1 MKTDDLIDAL
11 AAGLQPARPARL
23 NALLLIGAA
32 AASIAAVTILLG
44 VRPAMGDILSS
55 PTTWMKGL
63 YTAGL
68 TGAALWLSI
77 RAGRPGADTR
87 IPLAALGAVV
97 GLALLWGGVELI
109 TTPSDERLA
118 DWLGR
123 TWTVCGRN
131 ILLVSAAAAVPTFLS
146 ARRLAPTRPGF
157 SGFSLGVATG
167 GIAATAYGVLHCP
180 ESTAPSW
187 RPGTPSAWPSQV
199 SSELRRGGLRSA
211 GDGDDIEPMTAPGAL
226 PGPR

>member
-11 AAGLQPARPARL
+11 AAGLQPAPPARL
-23 NALLLIGAA
+23 NALLLACAA
-32 AASIAAVTILLG
+32 AASLAAVAILLG
-44 VRPAMGDILSS
+44 VRPALAEVLSS

-68 TGAALWLSI
+68 AGAALWLSA
-77 RAGRPGADTR
+77 RAGRPGVDTR
-87 IPLAALGAVV
+87 VPLAALAAVA
-97 GLALLWGGVELI
+97 GLAVFWGALELLM
-109 TTPSDERLA
+109 TPGSERLA

-146 ARRLAPTRPGF
+146 ARRLAPTRPAF
-157 SGFSLGVATG
+157 SGFALGVATG

-180 ESTAPSW
+180 ESTAAFVATWYTIGIALSGVIGAVAG
-187 RPGTPSAWPSQV
+187 RFA
-199 SSELRRGGLRSA
+199 LRW
-211 GDGDDIEPMTAPGAL
+211 
-226 PGPR
+226 

>member
-23 NALLLIGAA
+23 NALLLACAA
-32 AASIAAVTILLG
+32 AASVAAVAILLG
-44 VRPAMGDILSS
+44 VRPALAEVLSS

-68 TGAALWLSI
+68 AGAALWLSA
-77 RAGRPGADTR
+77 RAGRPGVDTR
-87 IPLAALGAVV
+87 APLAALAAVV
-97 GLALLWGGVELI
+97 GLAVFWGALELLM
-109 TTPSDERLA
+109 TPGSERLV

-146 ARRLAPTRPGF
+146 ARRLAPTRPAF
-157 SGFSLGVATG
+157 SGFALGVATG

-180 ESTAPSW
+180 ESTIAFVATW
-187 RPGTPSAWPSQV
+187 YTAGIAAAGLIGAAAGRVA
-199 SSELRRGGLRSA
+199 LRW
-211 GDGDDIEPMTAPGAL
+211 
-226 PGPR
+226 